1 MVAGYLAMLVLSG
14 PPGVGKTTIGL
25 LCAQRLG
32 IPFVDSDQAIA
43 KEAGSSVAELLE
55 REGEAALRT
64 REHKLIAALGNE
76 PCVLAVGGG
85 LITVDKTRR
94 LLKQSALLIGLEASV
109 AVLCSRLAHSGMLR
123 PLLQPDPQSALPRL
137 LAERE
142 SAYRDVHVRLS
153 IDTLSATQVA
163 ETICPLYRQLFPQLH
178 IQTNRNHD
186 CQRQMFGDSEVYFT
200 DELPDPSSLGTECL
214 LIHDQILETV
224 GNGVV
229 REWLSQFPVRY
240 SVPAGEPLKDLAAF
254 PHHVEQL
261 LELAAPLTASRLSV
275 VAVGGGSVGDFAGFF
290 ASVFKRGVS
299 LIQIPSTWL
308 AAIDSAHG
316 GKNALNIGK
325 MKNQI
330 GTIAFARRIFL
341 SRSLLAIQPKE
352 RAQKALGELA
362 KIAIIDGN
370 DWTTEPLAPGA
381 DSLWRVLPYAVA
393 AKYRVVLSDP
403 HERLGE
409 RQKLNLGHTV
419 GHVLETIHRLPHGLA
434 VAQGLHFA
442 LHFSWKK
449 GILGASD
456 LQQMIDMLT
465 TRYGLT
471 DRKHELP
478 LIPQA
483 QFVQLLTQDKKR
495 ASQSSVRFVLVR
507 GRGDV
512 ITTEV
517 TLSELVA
524 EAARQQYIAT
534 V

>member
-1 MVAGYLAMLVLSG
+1 MLVLSG
-14 PPGVGKTTIGL
+14 PPGVGKTTIGQ
-25 LCAQRLG
+25 LCAERLG
-32 IPFVDSDQAIA
+32 IPFVDSDQEIA

-64 REHKLIAALGNE
+64 REHKLIAALDSE
-76 PCVLAVGGG
+76 PRVLAVGGG
-85 LITVDKTRR
+85 LITVDKTRQ
-94 LLKQSALLIGLEASV
+94 LLKQSALLIGLDASV
-109 AVLCSRLAHSGMLR
+109 AVLCSRLAHSGILR

-153 IDTLSATQVA
+153 IDTLSAQQVA
-163 ETICPLYRQLFPQLH
+163 ETICPLYRQLFPKLH
-178 IQTNRNHD
+178 LQAKQSHD
-186 CQRQMFGDSEVYFT
+186 SQRQVFGDSEVFFT

-214 LIHDQILETV
+214 LIHDEILETV
-224 GNGVV
+224 GGGVL
-229 REWLSQFPVRY
+229 REWLSRFPVRY
-240 SVPAGEPLKDLAAF
+240 SVPAGESLKDLAAF

-261 LELAAPLTASRLSV
+261 IHLASPLTASRLSV
-275 VAVGGGSVGDFAGFF
+275 IAMGGGSVGDFAGFF

-299 LIQIPSTWL
+299 LVHIPSTWL

-316 GKNALNIGK
+316 GKNALNVGK

-341 SRSLLAIQPKE
+341 SRALLEIQPKE
-352 RAQKALGELA
+352 RAQDALGELA

-370 DWTTEPLAPGA
+370 DWTTAPILPEPK
-381 DSLWRVLPYAVA
+381 SLWSVLPGAVA

-419 GHVLETIHRLPHGLA
+419 GHVLETVHRLPHGLA

-442 LHFSWKK
+442 LHFSMKR
-449 GILGASD
+449 GVLGASD
-456 LQQMIDMLT
+456 LQQLLDLLT
-465 TRYGLT
+465 SRYGLF
-471 DRKHELP
+471 DRRRELP
-478 LIPQA
+478 PIPQA

-495 ASQSSVRFVLVR
+495 ASESSLRFVLVR
-507 GRGDV
+507 GLGDV

-517 TLSELVA
+517 TIAELVA
-524 EAARQQYIAT
+524 EAARQEYIAT

>member
-1 MVAGYLAMLVLSG
+1 MLVLSG
-14 PPGVGKTTIGL
+14 PPGVGKTTIGQ
-25 LCAQRLG
+25 LCAERLG
-32 IPFVDSDQAIA
+32 IPFVDSDQEIA
-43 KEAGSSVAELLE
+43 KEAGTSVSELLL
-55 REGEAALRT
+55 REGEAALRQ
-64 REHKLIAALGNE
+64 REHQLIATLGSE
-76 PCVLAVGGG
+76 PRVLAVGGG
-85 LITVDKTRR
+85 LITTDKTRQ
-94 LLKQSALLIGLEASV
+94 LLKDSALLIGLDASV
-109 AVLCSRLAHSGMLR
+109 AVLCSRLAHSGIVR
-123 PLLQPDPQSALPRL
+123 PLLHPDPQLTLPRL
-137 LAERE
+137 LADRE

-153 IDTLSATQVA
+153 IDTLSAAQVA
-163 ETICPLYRQLFPQLH
+163 ETICQLYRQLFPQLH
-178 IQTNRNHD
+178 IQAKPSRD
-186 CQRQMFGDSEVYFT
+186 SQRQVFGDSEVRFT
-200 DELPDPSSLGTECL
+200 NELPDPSSLGPECL
-214 LIHDQILETV
+214 LIHDDILETV
-224 GNGVV
+224 GAGVL
-229 REWLSQFPVRY
+229 REWLSRFPVRY
-240 SVPAGEPLKDLAAF
+240 AVPAGESLKDLAAF

-261 LELAAPLTASRLSV
+261 LQLAAPLTASRLSV
-275 VAVGGGSVGDFAGFF
+275 IAVGGGSVGDFAGFF

-316 GKNALNIGK
+316 GKNALNVGR

-341 SRSLLAIQPKE
+341 SRALLELQPKE
-352 RAQKALGELA
+352 RAQDALGELA

-370 DWTTEPLAPGA
+370 DWTTAPFLPEPE
-381 DSLWRVLPYAVA
+381 SLWSVLPRAVA

-403 HERLGE
+403 QERLGE